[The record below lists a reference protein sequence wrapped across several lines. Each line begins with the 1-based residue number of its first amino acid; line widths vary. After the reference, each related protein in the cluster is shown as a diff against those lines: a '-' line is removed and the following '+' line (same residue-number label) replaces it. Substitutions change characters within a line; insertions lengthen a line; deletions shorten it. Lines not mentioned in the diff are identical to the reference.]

1 MYRRQTCWI
10 VLGFSFSCLGTSR
23 VEVNLPRDIGARE
36 LDKVTHLAGQ
46 PKVGFDHYAGRVT
59 VNGRA
64 LFYSFYEASSQ
75 KQQKQQ

>member
-1 MYRRQTCWI
+1 MYRRQTCRI
-10 VLGFSFSCLGTSR
+10 VLGFSFSCFGTSR
-23 VEVNLPRDIGARE
+23 VEVNLP

-46 PKVGFDHYAGRVT
+46 PKVGFDHYGGHVT